1 MELEISAYFNNQ
13 RSQKMCIAIPYGKDK
28 INESRFW
35 RALRTRPLYMLGLGA
50 LIQILF
56 LAVFWFALSS
66 EFISRSSL
74 IISPAMI
81 STYSLLFSFSGF
93 LFFAL
98 SMHVYPK
105 RMQSGEIE
113 YLYYG
118 AFFFLATYN
127 SAFFYFASFNSI
139 GLIITSIIIYFGL
152 VFFTFKPLWRAYFWA
167 DKQSKNF
174 GRAVNFVFSL
184 LVLSQLIFFINLLW
198 L

>member
-1 MELEISAYFNNQ
+1 MVNL
-13 RSQKMCIAIPYGKDK
+13 KMCIAIPYGKDK
-28 INESRFW
+28 ISESRFW
-35 RALRTRPLYMLGLGA
+35 RALRTKPLYLLGLGA
-50 LIQILF
+50 LIQVLF
-56 LAVFWFALSS
+56 LLIFWFALSNG
-66 EFISRSSL
+66 FISSSSL

-81 STYSLLFSFSGF
+81 SVYSLLFGISGF

-98 SMHVYPK
+98 SMHVYPEK
-105 RMQSGEIE
+105 MQSGEIE

-139 GLIITSIIIYFGL
+139 GLIIISIIIHFGL
-152 VFFTFKPLWRAYFWA
+152 LFFTFKPLWRAYFWA

-174 GRAVNFVFSL
+174 GRAANLLFSL
-184 LVLSQLIFFINLLW
+184 LVLSQFIFFVNLL

>member
-1 MELEISAYFNNQ
+1 
-13 RSQKMCIAIPYGKDK
+13 MCIAIPYGKDK

-56 LAVFWFALSS
+56 LAVFWLALSS

-74 IISPAMI
+74 LISPAMI

-139 GLIITSIIIYFGL
+139 GLIITSIIIYFAL
-152 VFFTFKPLWRAYFWA
+152 AFFTFKPLWRAYFWA

-184 LVLSQLIFFINLLW
+184 LVLGQLIFFIN
-198 L
+198 